1 MIKKMKMLVASNN
14 KGKLR
19 EFNSILGELGIEC
32 VSMADVGIDIEVEE
46 TGTTFL
52 ENARIKA
59 EEIYKIAKIPTVSDD
74 SGLEVDYLG
83 GEPGVYS
90 ARYSG
95 EHGNDEKNNQ
105 KLLENLE
112 GIPFDKRTGRFRSVV
127 YLVLDEHTHLYA
139 NGTAEGI
146 ILTEAKGENGFG
158 YDPLFFSPTLGK
170 TFAEASAKEKND
182 ISHRGNAIRELK
194 KKLEEIVK

>member
-1 MIKKMKMLVASNN
+1 MKMLVASNN

-32 VSMADVGIDIEVEE
+32 ISMADMGIDVEVDE

-52 ENARIKA
+52 ENAKIKA

-74 SGLEVDYLG
+74 SGLEVDFLN

-90 ARYSG
+90 ARYAG
-95 EHGNDEKNNQ
+95 EHGDDLKNNE
-105 KLLENLE
+105 KLLNKLHAVPYE
-112 GIPFDKRTGRFRSVV
+112 KRTARFKSVV
-127 YLVLDEHTHLYA
+127 YLVLDENTQVWA
-139 NGTAEGI
+139 EGSVEGI
-146 ILTEAKGENGFG
+146 ILTEVKGENGFG
-158 YDPLFFSPTLGK
+158 YDPLFFSPQLNK
-170 TFAEASAKEKND
+170 TFAEADASEKNS

-194 KKLEEIVK
+194 KKLEEIKKY

>member
-1 MIKKMKMLVASNN
+1 MKFLVASNN

-19 EFNSILGELGIEC
+19 EFNAILSELGIEC
-32 VSMADVGIDIEVEE
+32 VSMGEMGINIEVDE

-90 ARYSG
+90 ARYAG
-95 EHGNDEKNNQ
+95 DHGNDKENNL
-105 KLLENLE
+105 KLLKNLE
-112 GIPFDKRTGRFRSVV
+112 GVPDEKRTGRFKSVV
-127 YLVLDEHTHLYA
+127 YLVLDENTHIW
-139 NGTAEGI
+139 AEG
-146 ILTEAKGENGFG
+146 
-158 YDPLFFSPTLGK
+158 
-170 TFAEASAKEKND
+170 FAEATAEEKNA
-182 ISHRGNAIRELK
+182 ISHRGNAIRDLK
-194 KKLEEIVK
+194 KKLEKII

>member
-1 MIKKMKMLVASNN
+1 MKMLVASNN

-32 VSMADVGIDIEVEE
+32 VSMADMGIDIEVDE

-52 ENARIKA
+52 ENAKIKA

-74 SGLEVDYLG
+74 SGLEVDFLG

-90 ARYSG
+90 ARYGG
-95 EHGNDEKNNQ
+95 EHGNDLKNNE
-105 KLLENLE
+105 KLLKNLKGVPE
-112 GIPFDKRTGRFRSVV
+112 EKRTARFKSVV
-127 YLVLDEHTHLYA
+127 YLVLDENTHIWA
-139 NGTAEGI
+139 EGSVEGI
-146 ILTEAKGENGFG
+146 ILTEARGENGFG
-158 YDPLFFSPTLGK
+158 YDPLFYSPKLGK
-170 TFAEASAKEKND
+170 TFAQAEAQEKNS

-194 KKLEEIVK
+194 KKLEELK